1 MTSCIDIVLHKFEE
15 IFRRQDI
22 QIVLCLHGD
31 GLFRAHKVKHAL
43 VQSQPTAVL
52 CFGGLHVEQ
61 LHCKLVVIFH
71 CSEQEP
77 RKGAQSR
84 DLRESDFL
92 ELGGRLQDGKLPFA
106 LVVPVLSGEEGAS
119 GSQMGGRAPPVL

>member
-1 MTSCIDIVLHKFEE
+1 ME
-15 IFRRQDI
+15 
-22 QIVLCLHGD
+22 
-31 GLFRAHKVKHAL
+31 HAL

-92 ELGGRLQDGKLPFA
+92 ELGGRLQDGKLPLA